1 MFENNTKLA
10 EKSAWETPHVTTL
23 AIRATAAGE
32 ERSWNEGDT
41 TLSDES
47 RRRYAPSPARE

>member
-1 MFENNTKLA
+1 MSNHNIQLV

>member
-1 MFENNTKLA
+1 MSKHNIQLV

-23 AIRATAAGE
+23 AIRATAAGNE
-32 ERSWNEGDT
+32 TSWNEGDT

-47 RRRYAPSPARE
+47 RRRYAPSPSRE